1 MIISDSHNFLFV
13 ATTKTGSTSIEE
25 HLNPYRAQYEITHLV
40 GSYNKHCP
48 LDIIHETFPFI
59 ENHFK
64 FSIVRNPFDWVVSWY
79 FYRKSNSIP
88 GGKNNPNCTDGVEF
102 KEWLTN
108 PESTA
113 YNEKGIGL
121 SMSQL
126 DIIQG
131 NKKISMDFVGK
142 YENIQQD
149 FNTICDKIGIPRQQL
164 PHSNKSKHK
173 HYTEYYD
180 EETREIVAQKY
191 AKDIEYFGYEFGE

>member
-1 MIISDSHNFLFV
+1 L
-13 ATTKTGSTSIEE
+13 A
-25 HLNPYRAQYEITHLV
+25 

-48 LDIIHETFPFI
+48 LHIIHETFPFI

-88 GGKNNPNCTDGVEF
+88 RGKANPNCTDGIEF
-102 KEWLTN
+102 KEWLVN

-121 SMSQL
+121 TMSQL
-126 DIIQG
+126 DTIQG
-131 NKKISMDFVGK
+131 NEKISLDFVGK
-142 YENIQQD
+142 YENLQED
-149 FNTICDKIGIPRQQL
+149 FNTICDKIGIPRQEL
-164 PHSNKSKHK
+164 LHKNKSKHK

-180 EETREIVAQKY
+180 DVTREIVAKKY
-191 AKDIEYFGYEFGE
+191 AKDIEYFGYKFGK